1 MVDTVEAIKAAEAD
15 ADDKQKAID
24 CFDNC
29 DDVKSSKEDADKK
42 LAPSNLAKRKLC
54 ENEDEDNLFI
64 DQGKKFSSDNDE
76 FFKSSSIHEKKTK
89 VMEDQDDLL
98 REEYEYSCYYN
109 GDGVSAGDE
118 YKESAFTD
126 NDKDDI
132 AYDMVTSFDYG
143 LSDFM
148 Y

>member
-1 MVDTVEAIKAAEAD
+1 MVDTVEAIKAAEAAD
-15 ADDKQKAID
+15 ADDRQKAID
-24 CFDNC
+24 SFDNC
-29 DDVKSSKEDADKK
+29 DDVKSSKEDKK

-54 ENEDEDNLFI
+54 EIEDEDNLSI

-76 FFKSSSIHEKKTK
+76 FFKSSSTYEKKTK

-98 REEYEYSCYYN
+98 REKCEYSSWCYYN
-109 GDGVSAGDE
+109 GDGVTAGDE
-118 YKESAFTD
+118 YKESAFT
-126 NDKDDI
+126 DKDDI
-132 AYDMVTSFDYG
+132 AYDMVTSFDYD

>member
-1 MVDTVEAIKAAEAD
+1 MVDTVEAIKAAEVD

-24 CFDNC
+24 SFDNC

-42 LAPSNLAKRKLC
+42 LAPNNLAKRKLC
-54 ENEDEDNLFI
+54 EKEDEDNLSI
-64 DQGKKFSSDNDE
+64 NQGKKFSSDNDE
-76 FFKSSSIHEKKTK
+76 FFKSSSTYEKKTK

-98 REEYEYSCYYN
+98 LEEYEYSSWCYYN
-109 GDGVSAGDE
+109 GDGVTAGNE
-118 YKESAFTD
+118 YKESAFT
-126 NDKDDI
+126 DKDDI
-132 AYDMVTSFDYG
+132 AYDMVTSFDYD

>member
-24 CFDNC
+24 SFDNY
-29 DDVKSSKEDADKK
+29 DVKSSKEDKK
-42 LAPSNLAKRKLC
+42 LAPSNIAKRKLC
-54 ENEDEDNLFI
+54 ENEDEDNLSI

-76 FFKSSSIHEKKTK
+76 FFKSSSSHEKKTK

-126 NDKDDI
+126 KDDI
-132 AYDMVTSFDYG
+132 AYDMVTSFDYD